1 LTARGAVALGLTPV
15 SAVAG
20 FLLGAEELVL
30 LAVAIAV
37 YLAVG
42 LVQCAVRLQRAAGA
56 WRLTVALEST
66 DVPRRS
72 PSLLTL
78 RISAQGSGSTVPVR
92 VEDPTERWELAG
104 PSDPTALVSPRPPGP
119 ASAVHLP
126 ALTDGGSVTLGFNV
140 PTEHRGIFT
149 MTGVH
154 LWCFD
159 GLALF
164 AGLVATGPSA
174 TVTVLP
180 LPLPVNIGADLLQGA
195 LMADELPTP
204 RAHRQRQDLGD
215 FAGLR
220 PYVPGDRLRLLY
232 WPALARTGDLMV
244 RDFEDT
250 TSRRF
255 CLVADVRPHLGR
267 RGAEAVLAAAASA
280 GLQALDAGAVVE
292 FSTTDGQRFAVGPGP
307 HAALGL
313 LRQLAAIVVEPP
325 AAPRRGAAGSPG
337 AAPSLP
343 AFQSRPVVLTT
354 AGGANSLP
362 GALGGGSVVVVA

>member
-1 LTARGAVALGLTPV
+1 
-15 SAVAG
+15 
-20 FLLGAEELVL
+20 
-30 LAVAIAV
+30 
-37 YLAVG
+37 
-42 LVQCAVRLQRAAGA
+42 
-56 WRLTVALEST
+56 
-66 DVPRRS
+66 
-72 PSLLTL
+72 
-78 RISAQGSGSTVPVR
+78 
-92 VEDPTERWELAG
+92 VEDPTERWEPAT
-104 PSDPTALVSPRPPGP
+104 PSRPAILLPPQPPGP
-119 ASAVHLP
+119 ADAVHLP
-126 ALTDGGSVTLGFNV
+126 ALTDGGSVTLRFNV

-180 LPLPVNIGADLLQGA
+180 LPLPVEISPDLLQGA
-195 LMADELPTP
+195 LMTDEAPNP
-204 RAHRQRQDLGD
+204 RAQRQRQDLGD

-244 RDFEDT
+244 RHFEDT

-255 CLVADVRPHLGR
+255 CLLADVRPHLGR
-267 RGAEAVLAAAASA
+267 RGVEAVLAAAASA
-280 GLQALDAGAVVE
+280 GLQALDAGTSVE
-292 FSTTDGQRFAVGPGP
+292 FATTDGQRFAVGPGP

-313 LRQLAAIVVEPP
+313 LRELAAIVVEQPLRPGP
-325 AAPRRGAAGSPG
+325 AGQPG
-337 AAPSLP
+337 LP
-343 AFQSRPVVLTT
+343 AWPGRPVVLTT

-362 GALGGGSVVVVA
+362 ESLGGGPVVVVA